1 MSVRTIPAR
10 VETDDEGSTRVLA
23 PGVGWWSDL
32 PPQGALLGPG
42 SVIGSL
48 SQLNQSFR
56 IVLPKGAAGGIAV
69 EMPHKRALAV
79 EYGQLL
85 FRLTPVGEISMERS
99 AAGGSAAGDEVA
111 AGSGAI
117 VSPTDGVFYRKASP
131 DAPPFVEL
139 GSRIKP
145 GQPIGLVEVMKTFNQ
160 ILYDGPGCTEE
171 AEVIEIRCE
180 DAQEVSAGQIL
191 VVVR

>member
-1 MSVRTIPAR
+1 MSARTILAR
-10 VETDDEGSTRVLA
+10 IETDDNGKTRILA

-48 SQLNQSFR
+48 IQLNQQFR
-56 IVLPKGAAGGIAV
+56 IVLPEGAAGGIAV
-69 EMPHKRALAV
+69 DMPHKRALAV

-85 FRLTPVGEISMERS
+85 FRMTPFREMSMEHAS
-99 AAGGSAAGDEVA
+99 AGSYSGGEEIA
-111 AGSGAI
+111 AGSGTI
-117 VSPTDGVFYRKASP
+117 VSPTDGVFYRKPSP
-131 DAPPFVEL
+131 DAPPFVEV

-160 ILYDGPGCTEE
+160 ILYDGPGCAEE
-171 AEVIEIRCE
+171 AEVLEIRCE
-180 DAQEVSAGQIL
+180 DVQEVSAGQIL
-191 VVVR
+191 MVVR

>member
-1 MSVRTIPAR
+1 M
-10 VETDDEGSTRVLA
+10 A

-42 SVIGSL
+42 SVIGLL

-85 FRLTPVGEISMERS
+85 FRLTPVSEISMAGE
-99 AAGGSAAGDEVA
+99 AAGSSAGGNEVA

-117 VSPTDGVFYRKASP
+117 VSPTDGVFYRKPGP
-131 DAPPFVEL
+131 DAPPFIEV

-160 ILYDGPGCTEE
+160 ILYEGPGCTAE
-171 AEVIEIRCE
+171 AEVLEIRCE